1 MILEVKLIQENKV
14 YASPAMRTWLGLWC
28 WTLISSY
35 WDSFKS
41 NWLPENKSAT
51 NAPYFARLLIL
62 FYRFNSHNQSK
73 PVSQDYWWLSG
84 SLTPFFNLENP
95 VV

>member
-62 FYRFNSHNQSK
+62 GLTATTKANQF
-73 PVSQDYWWLSG
+73 PRITDGWVGHWPHFLI
-84 SLTPFFNLENP
+84 
-95 VV
+95 

>member
-1 MILEVKLIQENKV
+1 MILEVKLIKENKV

-73 PVSQDYWWLSG
+73 PVSQDLLMAEWV
-84 SLTPFFNLENP
+84 TDPIF
-95 VV
+95 